1 MHPQHPH
8 RHANQSLKLVFTTR
22 RAARVRVE
30 AGKAGVQL
38 GRECEPI
45 PECGREH
52 EERKCE
58 RRTSGVGVAKK
69 TGLNNCAILSRAYM
83 TD

>member
-1 MHPQHPH
+1 MHPPHLHP
-8 RHANQSLKLVFTTR
+8 HANQSLKLGFTTR
-22 RAARVRVE
+22 RAVRVRVE
-30 AGKAGVQL
+30 AGKAEVQL

-45 PECGREH
+45 PECEREH

-69 TGLNNCAILSRAYM
+69 TGLKKCAILS
-83 TD
+83 